1 MKKSTPRVRLVLLV
15 DDDEDVRV
23 SLRALLVSHG
33 YAIAEARD
41 GQQALHYLQDNPPP
55 CLILLDLVMPRMD
68 GWEFLT
74 LKAQDKKLAALP
86 VVITSGT
93 VANLPPN
100 FAVVRKPWNVADLL
114 SLVRKY
120 SLPLM
125 LVFTLSGVKICLA
138 AALCRRP

>member
-23 SLRALLVSHG
+23 SLRALLVSQG

-41 GQQALHYLQDNPPP
+41 GQQALDYLQDNPPP

-114 SLVRKY
+114 NLVRKY
-120 SLPLM
+120 SLPSM
-125 LVFTLSGVKICLA
+125 LVFALSGVKICLA